1 MKIRW
6 LVQVSCMIALMFW
19 SGLGW
24 AQQPKPGGTLRMAL
38 AGDLTFFNANQGPA
52 PGYFTFWVWNNIFN
66 SLLTLTP
73 PPELKIVPELATS
86 WEVLDGGKTYI
97 FHLVISFAVLD
108 NPEFLYLLELLDQT
122 SFFGTPWGTQEHPR
136 YRCNWLNTQHV
147 SDAEEKVMRIKTG
160 GCAGF
165 DPAETH
171 VEPFNIR
178 PEKRETNE

>member
-1 MKIRW
+1 MVGEMTLVEGQKVSVERCAGPMLTGRGHEEVCMNIRQIVLCSLIVT
-6 LVQVSCMIALMFW
+6 LVLW

-24 AQQPKPGGTLRMAL
+24 TQQPKPGGTMRLAL

-97 FHLVISFAVLD
+97 FR
-108 NPEFLYLLELLDQT
+108 LEEGVQFHD
-122 SFFGTPWGTQEHPR
+122 GTAF
-136 YRCNWLNTQHV
+136 
-147 SDAEEKVMRIKTG
+147 DAQVAKWN
-160 GCAGF
+160 F
-165 DPAETH
+165 D
-171 VEPFNIR
+171 
-178 PEKRETNE
+178 